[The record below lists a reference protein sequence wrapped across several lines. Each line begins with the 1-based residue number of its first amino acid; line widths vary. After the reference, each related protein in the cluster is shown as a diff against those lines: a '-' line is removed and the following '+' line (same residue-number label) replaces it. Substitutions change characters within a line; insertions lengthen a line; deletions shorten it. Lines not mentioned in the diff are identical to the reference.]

1 MTNTT
6 ITNSSPL
13 QPIKGWL
20 YFLPF
25 YLLLVGAFY
34 HISSTI
40 FTQTVDAQK
49 YFDIS
54 FSKEQV
60 FNQSLFFHL
69 SIAVST
75 IAIIHLLSAF
85 TGKYFSLG
93 RTVFALLLIAA
104 LVLFILGINLPL
116 IKTTKFYFFK
126 ENYSLIDVLSNLK
139 GKNEMLLYWTML
151 IFTFVVPLFKKMALA
166 YEIFF
171 AKNGT
176 SKNIFLSVM
185 AKWAMVDVLVI
196 AILISCM
203 KSSTGIIEMT
213 SSNGLIYFASSTF
226 ITLIIT
232 TCLSYVK
239 LK

>member
-1 MTNTT
+1 MNTT
-6 ITNSSPL
+6 IQNSSSL

-20 YFLPF
+20 YFLPL
-25 YLLLVGAFY
+25 YLLLVGVNH

-40 FTQTVDAQK
+40 FSKTIDTQK
-49 YFDIS
+49 YFGIS

-60 FNQSLFFHL
+60 FNQPLFFHL
-69 SIAVST
+69 SIAT
-75 IAIIHLLSAF
+75 CAIAAIHLLSAM

-93 RTVFALLLIAA
+93 KTISALLLIAA
-104 LVLFILGINLPL
+104 LLLFILGINLPM
-116 IKTTKFYFFK
+116 IQTTKFYFFK
-126 ENYSLIDVLSNLK
+126 ENYSLIDVLTNLK
-139 GKNEMLLYWTML
+139 SKNEMLLYWVML
-151 IFTFVVPLFKKMALA
+151 IFTFVVPLLKKTALA

-176 SKNIFLSVM
+176 SKSTFLGVL

-203 KSSTGIIEMT
+203 KSNTGVIEMT
-213 SSNGLIYFASSTF
+213 SSNGLIYFAASVLIS
-226 ITLIIT
+226 LIIT
-232 TCLSYVK
+232 TALPYVK